1 MVVADKSRSLTITGD
16 GNVIESVD
24 GVVAIGSGG
33 SYALAAARAFMQMD
47 ELTAI
52 DVGETNLV

>member
-47 ELTAI
+47 DLTAME
-52 DVGETNLV
+52 VGKMI